1 MTDDALFRELVRVDS
16 IPPEAWRGTI
26 EAPPGALAGIARRL
40 GIPEVIRLRGTF
52 ELYPMAQG
60 LRLSGFLDAAL
71 VRECV
76 ASLQAVDEVI
86 HETFTIT
93 FSGDAGTRRAID
105 LDPEA
110 EEPEPLTGDAL
121 DLADILIQQL
131 SLAMAPY
138 PRKPGAPAPGGD
150 PGEAGPASPF
160 DALKSKIAGT
170 GEQG

>member
-1 MTDDALFRELVRVDS
+1 MTDGAPFSEFVRVDS
-16 IPPEAWRGTI
+16 IPPEGWRATI

-40 GIPEVIRLRGTF
+40 GIPEVVRLRGTF
-52 ELYPMAQG
+52 ALYPMARG
-60 LRLSGFLDAAL
+60 LRLAGLLDAAL

-76 ASLQAVDEVI
+76 ASLEPVDEII
-86 HETFTIT
+86 HEPFTIT
-93 FSGDAGTRRAID
+93 FSGDAGAGGAID

-110 EEPEPLTGDAL
+110 EEPEPLSGDAL

-138 PRKPGAPAPGGD
+138 PRKPGTGAPGGD

-160 DALKSKIAGT
+160 GVLKSKIAGG